1 MMLVA
6 GVDSSTQSCKIVVCD
21 ADTGKVVRHNRAR
34 HPDGTSV
41 PAEAW
46 WRALRE
52 ASEGLLDG
60 VAAIAVAGQQH
71 GLVALDAD
79 GYPVRDALLWND
91 TRSAHAADDLVTELG
106 GPQAWADAV
115 GIVPRAAHTVSKLRW
130 LADHEPDLA
139 NRVARVLLPHD
150 YLTWQL
156 RGGTPGLTPTTD
168 RGDAS
173 GTAYWSAATGR
184 YRTDLVSLAFRGRT
198 PELPRVLGPAELAGH
213 TPQGIAVA
221 AGTGD
226 NAAAALGLGIG
237 VGDAVVSLGTSG
249 TAYTRSETAAADA
262 TGAVNGF
269 ADATGAYLPLVCTL
283 NAARVLEATA
293 AMLGIEHAELEA
305 VARQSVPGAAG
316 LTLLPYLTGER
327 TPNLPDATGTLHG
340 LTLTNMLPRHVAR
353 AGIEGMLCNLADAL
367 DQLNTDGTA
376 PRRVVLIGGAAANP
390 LVAEVASEIFDAT
403 VAVPEPREYVALGA
417 ARQAAWALA
426 ATPEPPAWDPP
437 PTREIPP
444 PPASPGREI
453 RARYGRTRR
462 LVHRL

>member
-1 MMLVA
+1 MLVA

-52 ASEGLLDG
+52 ASEGLLDE

-79 GYPVRDALLWND
+79 GHPVRDALLWND
-91 TRSAHAADDLVTELG
+91 TRSAPAADDLITELG

-130 LADHEPDLA
+130 LADHEPNLA
-139 NRVARVLLPHD
+139 NRVAHVLLPHD

-156 RGGTPGLTPTTD
+156 RGGTPDLTPTTD

-213 TPQGIAVA
+213 TPEGIAIA

-249 TAYTRSETAAADA
+249 TAYTRSIVPAADA
-262 TGAVNGF
+262 TGAVNGY

-293 AMLGIEHAELEA
+293 ALLGAELA
-305 VARQSVPGAAG
+305 DLDSLARQSVPGAQG
-316 LTLLPYLTGER
+316 LTLLPYLAGER

-340 LTLTNMLPRHVAR
+340 LTKENMLPHHIAR

-367 DQLNTDGTA
+367 DHLRVNGTA
-376 PRRVVLIGGAAANP
+376 CSRVVLIGGGATSE
-390 LVAEVASEIFDAT
+390 LVAETASEIFDAAI
-403 VAVPEPREYVALGA
+403 VVPDPQEYVALGA

-426 ATPEPPAWDPP
+426 ATSEPPAWSP
-437 PTREIPP
+437 PTGLEIPVP
-444 PPASPGREI
+444 PGSPGPEI
-453 RARYGRTRR
+453 RDRYTRIR
-462 LVHRL
+462 KRIHNV